1 MGKKEKDD
9 SHVFAL
15 LSTPLSVWIHHPLSL
30 SYLHLRPS
38 SVRPGYHAYNDASL
52 RMPQPLKPAINT
64 TVFPFQDRKKKEEKD
79 SMYALLDNWT
89 HDSTR

>member
-1 MGKKEKDD
+1 
-9 SHVFAL
+9 
-15 LSTPLSVWIHHPLSL
+15 
-30 SYLHLRPS
+30 
-38 SVRPGYHAYNDASL
+38 
-52 RMPQPLKPAINT
+52 MPQPLKPAINT